1 MDERIILNTDG
12 KIDLTIPKDF
22 EEYDNTID
30 IYLHGTDEL
39 VGMIWFED
47 FSDDEFTKYYG
58 NVGYVIKEKF
68 RRKGYAFSALKLLK
82 KVLLDNDIDKM
93 IFSIFPNNIASIWNT
108 SPTNTRSLKVAFSR
122 MFRISLLLTVL
133 HSSINKISHSVS
145 VL

>member
-82 KVLLDNDIDKM
+82 KSCLIM
-93 IFSIFPNNIASIWNT
+93 ILIKWYLVYFQII
-108 SPTNTRSLKVAFSR
+108 
-122 MFRISLLLTVL
+122 LLLVKRWK
-133 HSSINKISHSVS
+133 N
-145 VL
+145 